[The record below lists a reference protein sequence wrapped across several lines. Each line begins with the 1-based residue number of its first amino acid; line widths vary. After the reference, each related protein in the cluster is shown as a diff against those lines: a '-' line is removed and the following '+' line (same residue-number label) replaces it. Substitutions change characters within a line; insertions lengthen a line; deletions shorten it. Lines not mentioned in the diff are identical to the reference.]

1 MCRAMVSDIWWDK
14 VKRRLETW
22 GPHRKTQPNPSEIA
36 PRLQWRLRAILIAA
50 NAGLSVLQREM
61 LHEIGDTVVLASV
74 AAPRAPAHPCCEL
87 S

>member
-1 MCRAMVSDIWWDK
+1 MCKLALCESRV
-14 VKRRLETW
+14 L
-22 GPHRKTQPNPSEIA
+22 
-36 PRLQWRLRAILIAA
+36 PRVLACHHARLRAILIAA